1 VSGVVVLQLAGGLA
15 LLTLGASALVRGTAS
30 LARRVGVSPLV
41 IGVTLVAF
49 LTSAPEISVSVLGAA
64 TGQDDI
70 AAGNVVGS
78 NVFNVLVVIGLCA
91 LLRPLTVAQQ
101 LVFREIPIK
110 IGVSVLLWL
119 FAANGSLSVVEGAV
133 FLAGLALFT
142 YDTVRSSR
150 REAAAIRSEYE
161 ESVPALSSSALVD
174 AAQVAGGLAML
185 VLGGNW
191 LVAAAVEV
199 ASAAGVDETTIG
211 LTIVAAGT
219 SLPEVATSLAATLRG
234 ERDIAVGN
242 VVGSSVFNILG
253 IAGLAAVVSPGGLD
267 FPPGLV
273 AFDLP
278 FMVAVAVACLPIV
291 AGDHRISRPVGMLFL
306 GAYAAYISYLVL
318 AAKSHAAL
326 EPFSAVMLE
335 FAAPLSAVAVVA
347 YLYRRRST
355 RREADGSAGGG
366 AGRAAG

>member
-1 VSGVVVLQLAGGLA
+1 VSGVAALQLAAGLA
-15 LLTLGASALVRGTAS
+15 LLTLGAGALVRGAAS
-30 LARRVGVSPLV
+30 LARRAGVSPLV

-49 LTSAPEISVSVLGAA
+49 LTSAPEIAVSVVSAA
-64 TGQDDI
+64 TDQDDI
-70 AAGNVVGS
+70 AAANVVGS
-78 NVFNVLVVIGLCA
+78 NIFNVLFVIGACA
-91 LLRPLTVAQQ
+91 LLRPLVVAQQ

-110 IGVSVLLWL
+110 IGVSVLFWL
-119 FAANGSLSVVEGAV
+119 FAANGGLSAVEGVV

-150 REAAAIRSEYE
+150 REAAAIRSEYDE
-161 ESVPALSSSALVD
+161 GIPALSGSALADVARV
-174 AAQVAGGLAML
+174 AAGLALL
-185 VLGGNW
+185 VLGGDW
-191 LVAAAVEV
+191 LVASAVEI
-199 ASAAGVDETTIG
+199 AAAAGVDETTIG

-219 SLPEVATSLAATLRG
+219 SLPEVATSLAATFRG

-253 IAGLAAVVSPGGLD
+253 IGGLAALVSPGGLA

-291 AGDHRISRPVGMLFL
+291 AGDHRISRSVGLLFL
-306 GAYAAYISYLVL
+306 AVYAAYVSYLVL

-326 EPFSAVMLE
+326 APFSEVMLE
-335 FAAPLSAVAVVA
+335 FAAPLTAAALVA
-347 YLYRRRST
+347 YLYRRRLA
-355 RREADGSAGGG
+355 RREGDGPARGG
-366 AGRAAG
+366 AS